1 MNCDIFLSIL
11 SQKISDKK
19 LLNLVRARLC
29 FHAPRRKHNQIIFD
43 SKSDSYEKTLLELP
57 QGVVDS
63 PYLLNIYLM
72 GRDEFVLEKL
82 GNKIQIE
89 NDRIKG
95 PNLIN
100 FVMFAAPI
108 PLILSTVLD
117 TCR

>member
-1 MNCDIFLSIL
+1 
-11 SQKISDKK
+11 
-19 LLNLVRARLC
+19 
-29 FHAPRRKHNQIIFD
+29 
-43 SKSDSYEKTLLELP
+43 
-57 QGVVDS
+57 
-63 PYLLNIYLM
+63 M